1 MDYDPFWFILPE
13 IALFALILGMVW
25 FTLTEFGR
33 AMEQATRSARRHV
46 APSADAVQPKVA

>member
-25 FTLTEFGR
+25 FTVTEFGR